1 MENWNL
7 GMAVA
12 DGYLVTCNQFNNM
25 LDCIGLGPS
34 ATTVST
40 QDSAM
45 VGTPTLIKGTV
56 TDQSP
61 GTTCFGAPAKG
72 TPAISDASMEKWM
85 EYLYE
90 QQAEPLNATGVPVTL
105 MYVDANNNIGTIGTT
120 TSDITG
126 HYTYTFT
133 PTIPGIY
140 TIIATFGGSN
150 SYSSSS
156 AQTSILAASATTTAA
171 PTATPISVAD
181 MYFVPAIAGIFVAI
195 IVVAI
200 VLALLMLRKK
210 P

>member
-1 MENWNL
+1 
-7 GMAVA
+7 
-12 DGYLVTCNQFNNM
+12 
-25 LDCIGLGPS
+25 
-34 ATTVST
+34 
-40 QDSAM
+40 
-45 VGTPTLIKGTV
+45 
-56 TDQSP
+56 
-61 GTTCFGAPAKG
+61 
-72 TPAISDASMEKWM
+72 MEKWM